1 MTKLLKKY
9 INKGIREDETMS
21 KAAEDTRAYITE
33 QFMTTR
39 RKEFSF
45 TDDMVFHIIYGQGTE
60 ESKKALIALLNT
72 VTGEEMPVKDIR
84 ILNPIDYRKR

>member
-1 MTKLLKKY
+1 
-9 INKGIREDETMS
+9 MS

-39 RKEFSF
+39 RKEFSM

-84 ILNPIDYRKR
+84 ILNPIDYR